1 MRKVKHRVILIDEFG
16 QEWVNAEMTAT
27 QTQRLIKA
35 YAKFGI
41 YLEQVGAK
49 SA

>member
-16 QEWVNAEMTAT
+16 QEWVNAELTAT
-27 QTQRLIKA
+27 KTERLIKA
-35 YAKFGI
+35 YAKHGI
-41 YLEQVGAK
+41 YLSHVKAK